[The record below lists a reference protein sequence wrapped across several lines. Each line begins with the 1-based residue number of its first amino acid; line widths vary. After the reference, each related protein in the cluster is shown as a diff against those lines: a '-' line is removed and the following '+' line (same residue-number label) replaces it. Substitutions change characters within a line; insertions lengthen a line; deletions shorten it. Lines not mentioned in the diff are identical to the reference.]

1 VKLVRERCLSGIP
14 GNALLRIAAACLLA
28 SLAALLGAS
37 CATAPQLEPPK
48 VSIAGV
54 QLVSGELWLQHLKVR
69 LHIHNPNDRDLPV
82 KGLEYTIEVA
92 GEEFA
97 SGSFAES
104 FVVPPHGDAE
114 FDTSVTT
121 NLARAVLKL
130 VTHPP
135 STLVAYRLVG
145 KITLAEGLGRI
156 PFEEQ
161 ASFTP

>member
-1 VKLVRERCLSGIP
+1 VKLVRERCLSGP
-14 GNALLRIAAACLLA
+14 GNALLRIAAACLVA
-28 SLAALLGAS
+28 TLAALLGA

-54 QLVSGELWLQHLKVR
+54 QLVSGELWVQHLKVR
-69 LHIHNPNDRDLPV
+69 LHMHNPNDRDLPV
-82 KGLEYTIEVA
+82 KGLEYRIEVA

-97 SGSFAES
+97 SGSFADS

-121 NLARAVLKL
+121 NLAGALLKL

-135 STLVAYRLVG
+135 STLVVYRLAG

-156 PFEEQ
+156 PFDEH